1 MKRYRL
7 DSFGR
12 LLLTRAA
19 VSDKH
24 GTRILRLLIDT
35 GSSYTILPFELLEA
49 IGCNQ
54 SFVKEKI
61 RIHTASG
68 LIFAPVV
75 RLARFNS
82 LGEKISDFSVVAYT
96 VPFTTL
102 IDGLLGMDFLKKIGA
117 VIDIANG
124 IIEIK

>member
-7 DSFGR
+7 ESFGR
-12 LLLTRAA
+12 LLITRAA
-19 VSDKH
+19 VSDKN

-49 IGCNQ
+49 IGSNP

-75 RLARFNS
+75 RVTWFNS
-82 LGEKISDFSVVAYT
+82 LGKKIPDFSVVAYT

-102 IDGLLGMDFLKKIGA
+102 IDGLLGMDFLKKTNAI
-117 VIDIANG
+117 IDIANG
-124 IIEIK
+124 VIEL